1 MAHYQ
6 LSYGFNS
13 TDSSTVSGNYTSTL
27 KANTVGAQSKENQSE
42 STLNTSDVVPE
53 PEKRKLPLPS
63 EPSK

>member
-13 TDSSTVSGNYTSTL
+13 TDSSTVSVNSINTL
-27 KANTVGAQSKENQSE
+27 KSNTIGAQSKENQSE
-42 STLNTSDVVPE
+42 STLNASDVVLE
-53 PEKRKLPLPS
+53 PEKRKLPQPS